1 MLTTSLAS
9 FVFDANSIYLFY
21 LLCRMLTTT
30 LASFMIDANHTANG
44 CVLMCEMER
53 HDLNSWGQCCAVSL
67 MYAQKRLSRRRKEP
81 EKLFGPKRFLRP
93 PAALGF
99 LSTRA
104 FGRLSE
110 QERFHH
116 RHHVRYR
123 SRKLMFGRI

>member
-9 FVFDANSIYLFY
+9 FVFDVNSIYLFY

-67 MYAQKRLSRRRKEP
+67 MDAQKMTFTK
-81 EKLFGPKRFLRP
+81 KKRT
-93 PAALGF
+93 GKIVW
-99 LSTRA
+99 T
-104 FGRLSE
+104 
-110 QERFHH
+110 
-116 RHHVRYR
+116 
-123 SRKLMFGRI
+123 